1 MPRERIALWDN
12 AKAVLMLLVVSGHFL
27 EPLTAEGYPLIYRSI
42 FLFLYT
48 FHMPAFIFISGMF
61 SKHTLGKGEF
71 PIGKL
76 LPFVVLSFLLKA
88 FYLCKDA
95 VRNKDFTAN
104 SIFQLSNI
112 AWFLFAVFI
121 FYCMMYLLKPL
132 KGQYVLLFA
141 ILFAAIAGY
150 NGRLGDFFAVGRIV
164 VFFPF
169 FALGYYTDRERL
181 QVFLAKKEVKI
192 AAAAVLLLFAA
203 AVVVFVKPLYALRP
217 LLTGR
222 NPFQQLGQTLYYWG
236 GLLRLLCYGVS
247 TAVMLAV
254 LALIPRRRFRFFAFI
269 GQNTLSIYFW
279 HLPIVEAVYLLS
291 IPAWVERYRYAPVVI
306 LAAAAASV
314 ALCALLSLPPFMTF
328 VNFVKGLFQKH
339 ATNSAKH

>member
-1 MPRERIALWDN
+1 MPSQRVSQWDN
-12 AKAVLMLLVVSGHFL
+12 AKAILMLLVVGGHLL

-48 FHMPAFIFISGMF
+48 FHMPAFIFISGLF
-61 SKHTLGKGEF
+61 SKNTLGKGEF
-71 PIGKL
+71 PIRKL

-88 FYLCKDA
+88 FYLCIDTI
-95 VRNKDFTAN
+95 RNKDFMPN

-112 AWFLFAVFI
+112 AWFLFALFI
-121 FYCMMYLLKPL
+121 FYCMMYLLKSL
-132 KGQYVLLFA
+132 KGKYVLLFA
-141 ILFAAIAGY
+141 MVFACMAGY
-150 NGRLGDFFAVGRIV
+150 NGRLGDFFAVGRIF

-181 QVFLAKKEVKI
+181 QAFLAKKKVKI
-192 AAAAVLLLFAA
+192 AAAAVLVLFAA
-203 AVVVFVKPLYALRP
+203 AVIIFVNPLYTFRP

-222 NPFQQLGQTLYYWG
+222 NPYQELGNTLYYWG
-236 GLLRLLCYGVS
+236 GLLRLVYYGVS

-254 LALIPRRRFRFFAFI
+254 LALIPRRAVKLFTFI

-279 HLPIVEAVYLLS
+279 HLPLVEALYLLG
-291 IPAWVERYRYAPVVI
+291 IPAWVERYRFAPVVI

-314 ALCALLSLPPFMTF
+314 ALCALLSLPPFKTF
-328 VNFVKGLFQKH
+328 VNFVKGMFQKYDREP
-339 ATNSAKH
+339 AKH